1 MADIQSYSF
10 NFKEVAEALVKH
22 QGLHEG
28 IWQLAFEFGFSAIN
42 AGPNVNDLRPAII
55 NTMVKVLLTKVE
67 QETNLAVD
75 AAKVNPP
82 EKKTPEA

>member
-28 IWQLAFEFGFSAIN
+28 IWQLAFEFAFGATN
-42 AGPNVNDLRPAII
+42 AGPNVNDLRPTIFNA
-55 NTMVKVLLTKVE
+55 MVKVLLTKVE
-67 QETNLAVD
+67 QETSLTVD
-75 AAKVNPP
+75 AAKVNPL
-82 EKKTPEA
+82 